1 MAKESKSANEVSP
14 EQINQWIKEHQENK
28 NTDAQDKLVK
38 HYQKLI
44 ESLAYKYSKGQS
56 HHEDLVQVGMVGLI
70 GAINRFDMSFERKF
84 EAFLVPTV
92 IGEIKRYLRDK
103 TWSVHVPRRIK
114 EIGPRIKKVSDELTA
129 ELERSPS
136 ISEIADRLEVS
147 EEEVLEAMEM
157 GQSYNALSVDHSI
170 EADKDG
176 STVTLLDIMGQQD
189 DHYDLTEKRMILEK
203 ILPILSDREREIIQ
217 CTFIEGL
224 SQMHVSRLQRTAIKK
239 LQEAAHK

>member
-92 IGEIKRYLRDK
+92 IGEIKRYLRE
-103 TWSVHVPRRIK
+103 IK
-114 EIGPRIKKVSDELTA
+114 LGVYMFRD
-129 ELERSPS
+129 
-136 ISEIADRLEVS
+136 
-147 EEEVLEAMEM
+147 VL
-157 GQSYNALSVDHSI
+157 
-170 EADKDG
+170 
-176 STVTLLDIMGQQD
+176 
-189 DHYDLTEKRMILEK
+189 
-203 ILPILSDREREIIQ
+203 
-217 CTFIEGL
+217 
-224 SQMHVSRLQRTAIKK
+224 KK
-239 LQEAAHK
+239 LGQESKK

>member
-176 STVTLLDIMGQQD
+176 STVTLLD
-189 DHYDLTEKRMILEK
+189 
-203 ILPILSDREREIIQ
+203 
-217 CTFIEGL
+217 
-224 SQMHVSRLQRTAIKK
+224 
-239 LQEAAHK
+239 

>member
-103 TWSVHVPRRIK
+103 TWSVHVR
-114 EIGPRIKKVSDELTA
+114 D
-129 ELERSPS
+129 
-136 ISEIADRLEVS
+136 
-147 EEEVLEAMEM
+147 VL
-157 GQSYNALSVDHSI
+157 
-170 EADKDG
+170 
-176 STVTLLDIMGQQD
+176 
-189 DHYDLTEKRMILEK
+189 
-203 ILPILSDREREIIQ
+203 
-217 CTFIEGL
+217 
-224 SQMHVSRLQRTAIKK
+224 KK
-239 LQEAAHK
+239 LGQESKK

>member
-1 MAKESKSANEVSP
+1 MKFHLSKLTNGLK
-14 EQINQWIKEHQENK
+14 NTKKNK

-114 EIGPRIKKVSDELTA
+114 EIGPRSKK
-129 ELERSPS
+129 
-136 ISEIADRLEVS
+136 
-147 EEEVLEAMEM
+147 
-157 GQSYNALSVDHSI
+157 
-170 EADKDG
+170 
-176 STVTLLDIMGQQD
+176 
-189 DHYDLTEKRMILEK
+189 
-203 ILPILSDREREIIQ
+203 
-217 CTFIEGL
+217 
-224 SQMHVSRLQRTAIKK
+224 
-239 LQEAAHK
+239 